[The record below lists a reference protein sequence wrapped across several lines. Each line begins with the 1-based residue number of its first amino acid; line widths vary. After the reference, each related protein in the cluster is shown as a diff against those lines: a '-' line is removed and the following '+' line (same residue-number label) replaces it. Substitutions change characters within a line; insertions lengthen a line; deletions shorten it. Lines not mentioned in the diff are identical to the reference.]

1 MNIIDGKKISEMV
14 LNEVKDEIKE
24 LKKNNISPTLAVI
37 LVGDDPASKT
47 YVRNKSKACK
57 SVGINCNEFM
67 LNKSTTEEELIK
79 LIDNLNNDVNVH
91 GILLQSPVPKQ
102 IDINNLFNRIDPLKD
117 VDGFNPV
124 NYGNLL
130 IGKDPLTSCTS
141 LGIIRLLD
149 EYDIEIKSKHA
160 VIIGRSNIVSK
171 PLSLCLLNRDAT
183 ITICH
188 SKTKNLSEITKTA
201 DILISAVG
209 KPKFVTNDMVK
220 DDAVVIDV
228 GINRLSDG
236 SLCGDVD
243 FDNVKDK
250 CSYITKVPGGV
261 GPMTVA
267 YLMKNVVKAVKL
279 QEIIK

>member
-1 MNIIDGKKISEMV
+1 MEIIDGKKINKKV
-14 LNEVKDEIKE
+14 LEEVKEKVKKLKE
-24 LKKNNISPTLAVI
+24 ERITPTLAVI
-37 LVGDDPASKT
+37 LVGDDKASAT
-47 YVRNKSKACK
+47 YVKNKSLACK
-57 SVGINCNEFM
+57 SVGIDCKEFF
-67 LNKSTTEEELIK
+67 LDKNTTEEELVR
-79 LIDNLNNDVNVH
+79 LIDDLNNDNTVH

-141 LGIIRLLD
+141 LGVIRLLD
-149 EYDIEIKSKHA
+149 EYNIEIESKHA

-183 ITICH
+183 ITVCH
-188 SKTKNLSEITKTA
+188 SKTKDLEKITRTA

-209 KPKFVTNDMVK
+209 KPKFVTSDMVK
-220 DDAVVIDV
+220 EGSVVIDV
-228 GINRLSDG
+228 GINRDEFG
-236 SLCGDVD
+236 SICGDVD
-243 FDNVKDK
+243 FENVKDK
-250 CSYITKVPGGV
+250 CSFITKVPGGV

-267 YLMKNVVKAVKL
+267 YLMNNVVKAIKL
-279 QEIIK
+279 QKK

>member
-47 YVRNKSKACK
+47 YVKNKSKACK

-79 LIDNLNNDVNVH
+79 LIDDLNNDNMVH
-91 GILLQSPVPKQ
+91 GILLQSPTPKH
-102 IDINNLFNRIDPLKD
+102 ININNLFSKIDPLKD

-183 ITICH
+183 ITVCH

-279 QEIIK
+279 QETIK